1 MKPSGNKS
9 KVRLDVNNPIFL
21 EGLFELD
28 KNDRHAVLNTLM
40 KISKL
45 TWDQVYL
52 DKGLHWEEIRS
63 KRSLSGETLY
73 SIRITRK
80 HRALVLRVHDFMRFV
95 SLHPDHDSAYR

>member
-9 KVRLDVNNPIFL
+9 KVRLDVNNPVFL

-28 KNDRHAVLNTLM
+28 KNDRNAVLNTLK
-40 KISKL
+40 KISRL
-45 TWDQVYL
+45 TWDQVFQ

-63 KRSLSGETLY
+63 KKGFSGEPLY

-80 HRALVLRVHDFMRFV
+80 HRAVLLRVQVSMRFI
-95 SLHPDHDSAYR
+95 SLHPDHDSAYY

>member
-52 DKGLHWEEIRS
+52 DKGLHWHLLFERNY
-63 KRSLSGETLY
+63 Y
-73 SIRITRK
+73 SIAINQDFVAFAGRDGV
-80 HRALVLRVHDFMRFV
+80 LEVLRYKF
-95 SLHPDHDSAYR
+95 